1 MGSIPINIKNRGETP
16 TKTKNLNENTWDGF
30 FLNGPRVTEDFM
42 CELNYPSDD
51 AADESTSDA
60 L

>member
-1 MGSIPINIKNRGETP
+1 MGSMPNNIKNQEVTLL
-16 TKTKNLNENTWDGF
+16 KIKNLNEITWDGF